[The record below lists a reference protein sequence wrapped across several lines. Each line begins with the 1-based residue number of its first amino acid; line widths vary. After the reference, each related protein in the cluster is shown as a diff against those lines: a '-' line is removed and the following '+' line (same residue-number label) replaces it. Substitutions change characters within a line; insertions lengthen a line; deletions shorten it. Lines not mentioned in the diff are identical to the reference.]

1 MEKKNF
7 KKYFTQNSV
16 LLILG
21 IAVAVAGALLYG
33 INYFFVHEWVLWQSS
48 VLILVAGVVIAICH
62 FSMRVRDGAVDE
74 YAQSFHRVAE
84 EELEAFVNETE
95 KRPVKVF
102 NFTTGC
108 YASDDPDVKNMVVG
122 GDSTPRCEKYSS
134 TAMVYTTHNLFT
146 VNARIDL
153 ITGDVTAEKA
163 VIPLSEIVN
172 VKACDNSYT
181 KEIKGKNRYVECFK
195 LLVETKDN
203 TLVFNVRND
212 ALTDE
217 AVAKISRTAESKRQ
231 ES

>member
-74 YAQSFHRVAE
+74 YAQSFHRTAE

-108 YASDDPDVKNMVVG
+108 YAADDPDVKNTVIG

-134 TAMVYTTHNLFT
+134 TAMMYTTQNLYA
-146 VNARIDL
+146 VNGKLDL
-153 ITGDVTAEKA
+153 ITGDISSEKT
-163 VIPLSEIVN
+163 VVPLADVLKVSV
-172 VKACDNSYT
+172 CDKSFT
-181 KEIKGKNRYVECFK
+181 KEIKGKNRYVERFK
-195 LLVETKDN
+195 LLVETKDG
-203 TLVFNVRND
+203 TFSFNVRND

-217 AVAKISRTAESKRQ
+217 AVIKINRMSESKRQ